1 MVSIHSPLQQQHRRR
16 SVNHKMAPLS
26 ATAEFF
32 QPPMPASP
40 ARSASSSSSDSSSS
54 EDDDDEHEHEEYH
67 EVCSMPPAHHQ
78 LLSGD
83 QTSFTGLGGYDHTAN
98 SETASR
104 RDNGGGD
111 DGIDSAA
118 NSYCRR
124 QKLSTVKRQGGGS
137 WLLGFA
143 GLTSGGGGGNDEPAD
158 DAPPDLVRDSFVDSE
173 DESSSDEDSSA
184 DADGDSDDDDDSSSS
199 APTTTTEP
207 RPKRRPGV
215 SFSEAV
221 AIHPVPHSSALSPLQ
236 RRKMYSSSIEVRQ
249 NKIRNKREY
258 RYDGCDWKNSTEEWE
273 MGVDMVT
280 GELVH
285 PAHENYLA

>member
-40 ARSASSSSSDSSSS
+40 ARSTSSSSS
-54 EDDDDEHEHEEYH
+54 EDDDDEHEEYH

-98 SETASR
+98 SETASCW
-104 RDNGGGD
+104 DNDGGGD
-111 DGIDSAA
+111 GSIDSAA
-118 NSYCRR
+118 NSYCSR
-124 QKLSTVKRQGGGS
+124 QKLSTVKQQGGGS

-143 GLTSGGGGGNDEPAD
+143 GLTSGGGSGNDEPVD
-158 DAPPDLVRDSFVDSE
+158 YAPPDLIRDSFVDSE
-173 DESSSDEDSSA
+173 DESSSDEDSST
-184 DADGDSDDDDDSSSS
+184 DMDDDSDDDDDSSSS

-221 AIHPVPHSSALSPLQ
+221 AIQPVPHSSVLSPLQ

-258 RYDGCDWKNSTEEWE
+258 RYDGYDWRNSTEEWE